1 MIIRI
6 GNRTNQIIICQ
17 TQKTTLSIEPN
28 QIIPIE
34 IDRGESLFVK
44 HCESSYT
51 LKKWFGLVKY
61 IKADLQINYEDIYIS
76 NCNEINVYENT
87 KKSTEYIDVFYEIFH
102 LDNCL
107 INTKHCLQGKKEIEK
122 SVLKR
127 EKIQFVLLLFAFP
140 FVYFIADRTILNYL
154 FVKLIKASIG
164 STLYIAISVS
174 LYVLVFTIN
183 GLFQTIEYI
192 NTRKEIK
199 NELESIFY
207 NHDIYDIK

>member
-1 MIIRI
+1 MIIRL
-6 GNRTNQIIICQ
+6 GNRTDKMIICE

-28 QIIPIE
+28 QMISINIE
-34 IDRGESLFVK
+34 RGESLFVR

-51 LKKWFGLVKY
+51 LKKWFGLEKY
-61 IKADLQINYEDIYIS
+61 IKADLQIDYEDIYIS
-76 NCNEINVYENT
+76 NCNEINVYEIT
-87 KKSTEYIDVFYEIFH
+87 KKSTEYIYVFYEIFH

-127 EKIQFVLLLFAFP
+127 EKIQFVLLLFAMP

-164 STLYIAISVS
+164 STLYFAISVF

-183 GLFQTIEYI
+183 GLFQTVEYI
-192 NTRKEIK
+192 HTCKEIK
-199 NELESIFY
+199 NELESIFC
-207 NHDIYDIK
+207 NNDMK